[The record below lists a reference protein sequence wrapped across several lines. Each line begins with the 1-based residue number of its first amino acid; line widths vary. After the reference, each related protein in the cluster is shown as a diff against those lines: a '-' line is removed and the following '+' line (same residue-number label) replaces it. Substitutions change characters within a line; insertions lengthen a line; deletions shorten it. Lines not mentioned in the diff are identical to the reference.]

1 MFIRVY
7 ILIFKKNKKT
17 TRQKAKETKK
27 ENRISMEKP
36 MGCDVTVLK
45 FALCTFDL
53 LDQVVNFSRL
63 FI

>member
-36 MGCDVTVLK
+36 MGCDVTV
-45 FALCTFDL
+45 
-53 LDQVVNFSRL
+53 
-63 FI
+63 